1 MSNAILEIKRKRLEL
16 YYEAEE
22 KVLNSQSYTL
32 GSKTLTRAD
41 LMAIQ
46 NMIKNWKAR
55 LHRLNSTERQKE
67 GQSVLFRLI
76 RRQYECI

>member
-1 MSNAILEIKRKRLEL
+1 MSNANTVVEIKKNRLKL

-41 LMAIQ
+41 LTSIQ
-46 NMIKNWKAR
+46 SMIKK
-55 LHRLNSTERQKE
+55 LE
-67 GQSVLFRLI
+67 GEIASLEQYGTTKRRSVRI
-76 RRQYECI
+76 VPID

>member
-1 MSNAILEIKRKRLEL
+1 MSNANAILEIKKNRLKL

-41 LMAIQ
+41 LTSIQ
-46 NMIKNWKAR
+46 SMIKK
-55 LHRLNSTERQKE
+55 LE
-67 GQSVLFRLI
+67 GEIASLEQYGTMKRRSVRI
-76 RRQYECI
+76 VPVD

>member
-1 MSNAILEIKRKRLEL
+1 MSNANTVLEIKKNRLQL

-41 LMAIQ
+41 LTSIQ
-46 NMIKNWKAR
+46 NMIKK
-55 LHRLNSTERQKE
+55 LE
-67 GQSVLFRLI
+67 GEIASLEQYGTTKRRSVRI
-76 RRQYECI
+76 VPVD

>member
-1 MSNAILEIKRKRLEL
+1 MSNANAVLEIKKNRWQL

-41 LMAIQ
+41 LTSIQ
-46 NMIKNWKAR
+46 NMIKK
-55 LHRLNSTERQKE
+55 LE
-67 GQSVLFRLI
+67 GEIASLEQYGTTKRRSVRI
-76 RRQYECI
+76 VPVD

>member
-1 MSNAILEIKRKRLEL
+1 MSNANTVLEIKKNRLKL

-41 LMAIQ
+41 LTSIQ
-46 NMIKNWKAR
+46 NMIKK
-55 LHRLNSTERQKE
+55 LE
-67 GQSVLFRLI
+67 GEIASLE
-76 RRQYECI
+76 QY

>member
-41 LMAIQ
+41 LTSIQ
-46 NMIKNWKAR
+46 NMIKK
-55 LHRLNSTERQKE
+55 LE
-67 GQSVLFRLI
+67 GEIASLEQYGTMKRRSVRI
-76 RRQYECI
+76 VPVD

>member
-1 MSNAILEIKRKRLEL
+1 MSNANAVLEIKKNRLNL

-41 LMAIQ
+41 LTSIQ
-46 NMIKNWKAR
+46 SMIKK
-55 LHRLNSTERQKE
+55 LE
-67 GQSVLFRLI
+67 GEIASLEQYGTMKRRSVRI
-76 RRQYECI
+76 VPVD

>member
-1 MSNAILEIKRKRLEL
+1 MSNTNAVLEIKKNRLNL

-41 LMAIQ
+41 LTSIQ
-46 NMIKNWKAR
+46 SMIKK
-55 LHRLNSTERQKE
+55 LE
-67 GQSVLFRLI
+67 GEIASLEQYGTMKRRSVRI
-76 RRQYECI
+76 VPVD

>member
-1 MSNAILEIKRKRLEL
+1 MSNANAVLEIKKNRLQL

-41 LMAIQ
+41 LNIDSEHDKK
-46 NMIKNWKAR
+46 I
-55 LHRLNSTERQKE
+55 
-67 GQSVLFRLI
+67 G
-76 RRQYECI
+76 RRDCIA

>member
-1 MSNAILEIKRKRLEL
+1 MSNANTVLEIKKNRLKL

-41 LMAIQ
+41 LTSIQ
-46 NMIKNWKAR
+46 SMIKKLEGEIASLEQYGTTKRRSAR
-55 LHRLNSTERQKE
+55 I
-67 GQSVLFRLI
+67 VPI
-76 RRQYECI
+76 D

>member
-1 MSNAILEIKRKRLEL
+1 MSNANTFLEIKKNRLKL

-41 LMAIQ
+41 LTSIQ
-46 NMIKNWKAR
+46 NMIKK
-55 LHRLNSTERQKE
+55 LE
-67 GQSVLFRLI
+67 GEIASLEQYGTMKRRSVRI
-76 RRQYECI
+76 VPVD

>member
-1 MSNAILEIKRKRLEL
+1 MSNANTVLEIKKNRLKL

-41 LMAIQ
+41 LTSIQ
-46 NMIKNWKAR
+46 NMIKK
-55 LHRLNSTERQKE
+55 LE
-67 GQSVLFRLI
+67 GEIASLEQYGTMKRRSVRI
-76 RRQYECI
+76 VPID

>member
-1 MSNAILEIKRKRLEL
+1 MSNAVLEIKKNRLKL

-41 LMAIQ
+41 LTSIQ
-46 NMIKNWKAR
+46 NMIKK
-55 LHRLNSTERQKE
+55 LE
-67 GQSVLFRLI
+67 GEIASLEQYGTMKRRSVRI
-76 RRQYECI
+76 VPVD

>member
-1 MSNAILEIKRKRLEL
+1 MSNANTVLEIKKNRLKL

-41 LMAIQ
+41 LTSIQ
-46 NMIKNWKAR
+46 NMIKK
-55 LHRLNSTERQKE
+55 LE
-67 GQSVLFRLI
+67 GEIASLVQYGTMKRRSVRI
-76 RRQYECI
+76 VPVD

>member
-1 MSNAILEIKRKRLEL
+1 MSNANTVLEIKKNRLEL

-41 LMAIQ
+41 LTSIQ
-46 NMIKNWKAR
+46 NMIKKLEGEIAS
-55 LHRLNSTERQKE
+55 LERYGTMKRR
-67 GQSVLFRLI
+67 SVRI
-76 RRQYECI
+76 VPVD

>member
-1 MSNAILEIKRKRLEL
+1 MSNANTVLEIKKNRLKL

-41 LMAIQ
+41 LTSIQ
-46 NMIKNWKAR
+46 NMIKK
-55 LHRLNSTERQKE
+55 LE
-67 GQSVLFRLI
+67 GEIASLEQYGTMKRRSVRIVPFD
-76 RRQYECI
+76 

>member
-1 MSNAILEIKRKRLEL
+1 MSNANTVLEIKKNRLKL

-41 LMAIQ
+41 LTSIQ
-46 NMIKNWKAR
+46 NMIKKLEGEIAS
-55 LHRLNSTERQKE
+55 LEQYGKKTKSKGSPCNS
-67 GQSVLFRLI
+67 
-76 RRQYECI
+76 

>member
-1 MSNAILEIKRKRLEL
+1 MEIKKNRLQL

-41 LMAIQ
+41 LTSIQ
-46 NMIKNWKAR
+46 NMIKK
-55 LHRLNSTERQKE
+55 LE
-67 GQSVLFRLI
+67 GEIASLEQYGTTKRRSVRI
-76 RRQYECI
+76 VPVD

>member
-1 MSNAILEIKRKRLEL
+1 MSNANAVLEIKKNRLKL

-41 LMAIQ
+41 LTSIQ
-46 NMIKNWKAR
+46 NMIKK
-55 LHRLNSTERQKE
+55 LE
-67 GQSVLFRLI
+67 GEIASLEQYGTTKRRSVRI
-76 RRQYECI
+76 VPVD

>member
-1 MSNAILEIKRKRLEL
+1 MSNANTVLEIKKNRLKL

-41 LMAIQ
+41 LTSIQ
-46 NMIKNWKAR
+46 NMIKKLEGEIA
-55 LHRLNSTERQKE
+55 SFERYGTMKRR
-67 GQSVLFRLI
+67 SVRI
-76 RRQYECI
+76 VPVD

>member
-1 MSNAILEIKRKRLEL
+1 MSNSVLEMKKRRLEL

-41 LMAIQ
+41 LASIQ
-46 NMIKNWKAR
+46 NMIKK
-55 LHRLNSTERQKE
+55 LE
-67 GQSVLFRLI
+67 GEISLLEKYGTTKRRSVRI
-76 RRQYECI
+76 VPVD

>member
-46 NMIKNWKAR
+46 NMIKKI
-55 LHRLNSTERQKE
+55 
-67 GQSVLFRLI
+67 G
-76 RRQYECI
+76 RRDCIA

>member
-1 MSNAILEIKRKRLEL
+1 MSNANTVLEIKKNRLKL

-41 LMAIQ
+41 LTSIQ

-55 LHRLNSTERQKE
+55 LHRSNGTEQ
-67 GQSVLFRLI
+67 
-76 RRQYECI
+76 

>member
-1 MSNAILEIKRKRLEL
+1 MSNANTVLEIKKNRLKL

-41 LMAIQ
+41 LTSIQ
-46 NMIKNWKAR
+46 NMIKK
-55 LHRLNSTERQKE
+55 LE
-67 GQSVLFRLI
+67 GEIASLEQYGTTKRRSVRI
-76 RRQYECI
+76 VPVD

>member
-1 MSNAILEIKRKRLEL
+1 MSNTVLEIKKNRLKL

-41 LMAIQ
+41 LTSIQ
-46 NMIKNWKAR
+46 NMIKK
-55 LHRLNSTERQKE
+55 LE
-67 GQSVLFRLI
+67 GEIASLEQYGTMKRRSVRI
-76 RRQYECI
+76 VPVD

>member
-1 MSNAILEIKRKRLEL
+1 MSNANTVLEIKKNRLKL

-41 LMAIQ
+41 LTSIQ
-46 NMIKNWKAR
+46 NMIKKLEGEIAS
-55 LHRLNSTERQKE
+55 LERYGTMKRR
-67 GQSVLFRLI
+67 SVRI
-76 RRQYECI
+76 VPVD

>member
-1 MSNAILEIKRKRLEL
+1 MSNANAVLEIKKNRLNL

-41 LMAIQ
+41 LTSIQ
-46 NMIKNWKAR
+46 NMIKK
-55 LHRLNSTERQKE
+55 LE
-67 GQSVLFRLI
+67 GEIASLEQYGTTKRRSVRI
-76 RRQYECI
+76 VPVD

>member
-1 MSNAILEIKRKRLEL
+1 MSNTVLEIKKNRLKR

-41 LMAIQ
+41 LTSIQ
-46 NMIKNWKAR
+46 NMIKK
-55 LHRLNSTERQKE
+55 LE
-67 GQSVLFRLI
+67 GEISSLEQYGTTKRRSVRI
-76 RRQYECI
+76 VPVD

>member
-1 MSNAILEIKRKRLEL
+1 MSNTVLEIKKNRLKR

-41 LMAIQ
+41 LTSIQ
-46 NMIKNWKAR
+46 NMIKK
-55 LHRLNSTERQKE
+55 LE
-67 GQSVLFRLI
+67 GEISSLEQYGTTKRRSVRI
-76 RRQYECI
+76 VPVG

>member
-1 MSNAILEIKRKRLEL
+1 MSNANAVLEIKKNRLKL

-41 LMAIQ
+41 LTSIQ
-46 NMIKNWKAR
+46 NMIKK
-55 LHRLNSTERQKE
+55 LE
-67 GQSVLFRLI
+67 GEIASLEQYGTMKRRSVRI
-76 RRQYECI
+76 VPVD

>member
-1 MSNAILEIKRKRLEL
+1 MSKANTVFEIKKNRLKL

-41 LMAIQ
+41 LTSIQ
-46 NMIKNWKAR
+46 NMIKK
-55 LHRLNSTERQKE
+55 LE
-67 GQSVLFRLI
+67 GEIASLEQYGTMKRRSVRI
-76 RRQYECI
+76 VPVD

>member
-1 MSNAILEIKRKRLEL
+1 MSNANTVLEIKKNRLKL

-41 LMAIQ
+41 LTSIQ
-46 NMIKNWKAR
+46 SMIKK
-55 LHRLNSTERQKE
+55 LE
-67 GQSVLFRLI
+67 GEIASLEQYGTMKRRSVRI
-76 RRQYECI
+76 VPVD